1 MVQEMPT
8 NDIRRKPHS
17 REIHSE
23 ELNST
28 NLLNFSRSL
37 ENLNSETMY
46 SKWKRFRAERRTRF
60 VSVISDISSTNVRS
74 RKDQIRQQARKNRF
88 HALQENVFVPR
99 SWTIGASAME
109 VIKEQNA
116 VQCLDTVDQ
125 ILVSEVDEERA
136 KFNQRYRVTLQ
147 WPNIQLQPKNGEEK
161 MKPSHASN
169 TKIATVEQKDKSGG
183 ENVMTTSL
191 QSPRNISE
199 DFRGSESPS
208 IVAKFLSEESNSTE
222 IEDSNRT
229 KPEGNRSHLEVT
241 QSIEIKIQ
249 LQSKRGLATPNLPL
263 RSFET
268 ARLDTP
274 ERPAKPK
281 SRVVKDANSKRSGI
295 LNNTNLSLGC
305 TYAVVSQPLS
315 RAKETSL
322 KNSSALK
329 MNNGLITEEQRDEL
343 VEEFKK
349 LKKVSLEL
357 DKDDIEEKRLK
368 ELFELSEVNLTSPL
382 RRYLELEDS
391 IDGLKGNT
399 GRSTAKNLLESIAR
413 ASEKTEKERI
423 QQIEEAFEWIRQELT
438 ELRAQDKDIMRT
450 FTHIQTDIRNI
461 KHQRSLINDM
471 DETYE
476 YQYME
481 HSPVDLSA
489 SFSHFPVV
497 TDLCSTLNRRAS
509 LI

>member
-8 NDIRRKPHS
+8 NEIRSEPYS
-17 REIHSE
+17 CEIHDE
-23 ELNST
+23 KLNSAT
-28 NLLNFSRSL
+28 LLNFSRSL
-37 ENLNSETMY
+37 ENLDSETMY
-46 SKWKRFRAERRTRF
+46 SKWKRSRPERRTRF
-60 VSVISDISSTNVRS
+60 VSVISDISSSNVRS
-74 RKDQIRQQARKNRF
+74 RKDQIRQARKNRF

-116 VQCLDTVDQ
+116 VHCLDAVDH
-125 ILVSEVDEERA
+125 ILVSNVNEEKA
-136 KFNQRYRVTLQ
+136 KLNQRYRVTLQ
-147 WPNIQLQPKNGEEK
+147 YPNIQLQPKNGEAK
-161 MKPSHASN
+161 MKPSLASN
-169 TKIATVEQKDKSGG
+169 TKIATVEQKDKRIG
-183 ENVMTTSL
+183 ENVMTASL

-199 DFRGSESPS
+199 DFRGSESPP

-229 KPEGNRSHLEVT
+229 KPEANRSRLEVT
-241 QSIEIKIQ
+241 QSMEIEIQ
-249 LQSKRGLATPNLPL
+249 LQSKRGLATPTLPL
-263 RSFET
+263 RSYDT
-268 ARLDTP
+268 ARPDTP

-281 SRVVKDANSKRSGI
+281 SRVVKDANSKTSRI
-295 LNNTNLSLGC
+295 LNSTNLSLGC

-315 RAKETSL
+315 RAKETTL

-329 MNNGLITEEQRDEL
+329 MHNGLITEEERDEL

-357 DKDDIEEKRLK
+357 DKDDIEDKRLK
-368 ELFELSEVNLTSPL
+368 ALFELSGVSLTAPL
-382 RRYLELEDS
+382 RRFSDLDDS
-391 IDGLKGNT
+391 IDGLKGNSSRT
-399 GRSTAKNLLESIAR
+399 TAKTLLESIAK

-450 FTHIQTDIRNI
+450 FARIQAEIRNI

-476 YQYME
+476 YQHME
-481 HSPVDLSA
+481 HSPVDLDA
-489 SFSHFPVV
+489 SFTFPP
-497 TDLCSTLNRRAS
+497 
-509 LI
+509 

>member
-8 NDIRRKPHS
+8 NEIRSEPYS
-17 REIHSE
+17 CEIHDEKLDSA
-23 ELNST
+23 T
-28 NLLNFSRSL
+28 LLNFSRSL
-37 ENLNSETMY
+37 ENLDSETMY
-46 SKWKRFRAERRTRF
+46 SKWKRSRAERRTRF

-74 RKDQIRQQARKNRF
+74 RKDQIRQARKNRF

-116 VQCLDTVDQ
+116 VHCLDAVDH
-125 ILVSEVDEERA
+125 ILVSNVNEEKA
-136 KFNQRYRVTLQ
+136 KLNQRYRVTLQ
-147 WPNIQLQPKNGEEK
+147 YPNIQLQPKNGEAK
-161 MKPSHASN
+161 MKPSFASN
-169 TKIATVEQKDKSGG
+169 TKIATVEQKDKRIG
-183 ENVMTTSL
+183 ENVMTASL

-199 DFRGSESPS
+199 DFRGSESPP

-222 IEDSNRT
+222 IEDSNRK
-229 KPEGNRSHLEVT
+229 KPEGNRSRLEVT
-241 QSIEIKIQ
+241 QSMEIEIQ
-249 LQSKRGLATPNLPL
+249 LQSKRGLLATPTLPL
-263 RSFET
+263 RSYDT
-268 ARLDTP
+268 ARPDTP

-281 SRVVKDANSKRSGI
+281 SRVVKDANSKRSRI
-295 LNNTNLSLGC
+295 LNSTNLSLGC

-315 RAKETSL
+315 RAKETTL

-329 MNNGLITEEQRDEL
+329 MHNGLITEEERDEL

-357 DKDDIEEKRLK
+357 DKDDIEDERLK
-368 ELFELSEVNLTSPL
+368 ALFELSGVSLTAPL
-382 RRYLELEDS
+382 RRFSDLDDS
-391 IDGLKGNT
+391 IDGLKGNSSRT
-399 GRSTAKNLLESIAR
+399 TAKTLLESIAK

-450 FTHIQTDIRNI
+450 FARIQAEIRNI

-476 YQYME
+476 YQHME
-481 HSPVDLSA
+481 HSPVDLDA
-489 SFSHFPVV
+489 SFTFPP
-497 TDLCSTLNRRAS
+497 
-509 LI
+509 